1 MKLIVMLLLGMVFNL
16 MVDENFCCPENY
28 SVIIPYKDFV
38 KMVEMAKK
46 VEHIE
51 KQYTRLQEQ
60 YAAIRGMF
68 SECLEKIKEI
78 RDFVG
83 NS

>member
-1 MKLIVMLLLGMVFNL
+1 M
-16 MVDENFCCPENY
+16 DEQQFCCVDNY
-28 SVIIPYKDFV
+28 SVLIPYKDFV
-38 KMVEMAKK
+38 KMVELATK
-46 VEHIE
+46 VDQIE
-51 KQYTRLQEQ
+51 QQYNRLQDQ

-83 NS
+83 NT

>member
-1 MKLIVMLLLGMVFNL
+1 MA
-16 MVDENFCCPENY
+16 DEKFCCVENY
-28 SVIIPYKDFV
+28 SVLIPYQDLE
-38 KMVEMAKK
+38 KMVDLSKK

-51 KQYTRLQEQ
+51 LQYTRLQEQ
-60 YAAIRGMF
+60 YTAISGMF
-68 SECLEKIKEI
+68 YQCLEKIKEI

>member
-1 MKLIVMLLLGMVFNL
+1 MPDDK
-16 MVDENFCCPENY
+16 FCSVENY
-28 SVIIPYKDFV
+28 SVLIPYSDLE
-38 KMVEMAKK
+38 KMVNLAKK

-51 KQYTRLQEQ
+51 AQYARLLDQ

-68 SECLEKIKEI
+68 SECLDKILEI

>member
-1 MKLIVMLLLGMVFNL
+1 MISVA
-16 MVDENFCCPENY
+16 DEKFCCADNY
-28 SVIIPYKDFV
+28 SVLIPYSDLV
-38 KMVEMAKK
+38 KLVDVARK
-46 VEHIE
+46 VESIE
-51 KQYTRLQEQ
+51 LQYARLQDQ

-68 SECLEKIKEI
+68 SECLQKIAEI

>member
-1 MKLIVMLLLGMVFNL
+1 
-16 MVDENFCCPENY
+16 
-28 SVIIPYKDFV
+28 
-38 KMVEMAKK
+38 MVEVAHK
-46 VEHIE
+46 VEQIE
-51 KQYTRLQEQ
+51 LQYARLQEQ

-68 SECLEKIKEI
+68 SECLDKINEI

>member
-1 MKLIVMLLLGMVFNL
+1 MDN
-16 MVDENFCCPENY
+16 ENFCNVENY
-28 SVIIPYKDFV
+28 SVLIPYGDLL

-51 KQYTRLQEQ
+51 QQYIRLQEQ
-60 YAAIRGMF
+60 YVAIRGMF
-68 SECLEKIKEI
+68 SECLDKISQI

>member
-1 MKLIVMLLLGMVFNL
+1 MDQEK
-16 MVDENFCCPENY
+16 FCCPENY
-28 SVIIPYKDFV
+28 SVLIPYEDLV
-38 KMVEMAKK
+38 KMVDLAKK

-51 KQYTRLQEQ
+51 DQYARLQEQ

-78 RDFVG
+78 REFVRDT
-83 NS
+83 

>member
-1 MKLIVMLLLGMVFNL
+1 MEN
-16 MVDENFCCPENY
+16 DNFCRVDQY
-28 SVIIPYKDFV
+28 SVLIPYSDLV
-38 KMVEMAKK
+38 KMVDLANK
-46 VEHIE
+46 VEQIE
-51 KQYTRLQEQ
+51 LQYSRLQEQ

-78 RDFVG
+78 REFVG

>member
-1 MKLIVMLLLGMVFNL
+1 MDQEK
-16 MVDENFCCPENY
+16 FCCPGDY
-28 SVIIPYKDFV
+28 SVLIPYSDLV
-38 KMVEMAKK
+38 KMVDMAKK

-51 KQYTRLQEQ
+51 QQYARLQEQ

-68 SECLEKIKEI
+68 SECLDAI
-78 RDFVG
+78 RDIREFVG

>member
-1 MKLIVMLLLGMVFNL
+1 MADDKFTV
-16 MVDENFCCPENY
+16 ENY
-28 SVIIPYKDFV
+28 QVLIPYQDLV
-38 KMVEMAKK
+38 KMVEVARK

-51 KQYTRLQEQ
+51 KQYNRLQEQ

-68 SECLEKIKEI
+68 GECLEKINEI

>member
-1 MKLIVMLLLGMVFNL
+1 MPEDKFCSP
-16 MVDENFCCPENY
+16 ENF
-28 SVIIPYKDFV
+28 SVLIPYEDLV

-46 VEHIE
+46 VELIE
-51 KQYTRLQEQ
+51 EQYARLQDQ

-78 RDFVG
+78 REFVG

>member
-1 MKLIVMLLLGMVFNL
+1 MD
-16 MVDENFCCPENY
+16 DEKFCSVENY
-28 SVIIPYKDFV
+28 SVLIPYGDLV
-38 KMVEMAKK
+38 KMVDLAKK
-46 VEHIE
+46 VVYIE
-51 KQYTRLQEQ
+51 QQYDRLQEQ

-68 SECLEKIKEI
+68 SECLDKISEI